1 MALATTLIRDPAG
14 MEHTGVTA
22 EDVAALERVLA
33 AAGLAGMSLRGRYS
47 VVFVYPGMGVGQV
60 YPELAGCTTEV
71 CTFIEEAGAFLK
83 HGIQVVG
90 VSGERSDPPE
100 GCVAIPF
107 PVGLLAQEDFGA
119 PIAFVERGGRRYAVR
134 KSFVIFP
141 DGTGVLISGI
151 EDVVAHV
158 HRCLEIATAHRL
170 GRFRQ
175 AALASLGENGHAVNS
190 AAEFRGL
197 LPNGADSVA
206 ITRADLTIPLVCKMA
221 APAIIA
227 EEAGYMSRINRLLE
241 ERGHPRLFPAVMAVH
256 TDEDP
261 AWYLMEAADPV
272 SLDQLLFTDP
282 ERTVM
287 DPDREPLLTDAIR
300 KLSNLYQATFRAE
313 VPPVAR
319 YHYRDRFH
327 VIPERE
333 DAIRTYDLLVGGR
346 PEEVL
351 RKRVVI
357 DGLECRSYAEQVRFL
372 DERVDDLAQ
381 PVGAYLHGDVHLP
394 NMLRMNG
401 GVVMIDPRIVWDG
414 NDVGDPGFGD
424 PMYDFAT
431 LLHSVHVMSAIL
443 RAIDADEPE
452 RLLSATDDGGALVVT
467 PGILRFHGNPVLDW
481 FRESV
486 MRHLSPEFLGP
497 NWEARLHVGTAN
509 ALLGWL
515 KYARSVQTRHAWL
528 AIFASVLFHLERA
541 RRLLEG
547 REV

>member
-1 MALATTLIRDPAG
+1 MALTTTPIRDRAG
-14 MEHTGVTA
+14 MEHVSITA
-22 EDVAALERVLA
+22 GDVAALEGVLG
-33 AAGLAGMSLRGRYS
+33 AAGLAGVSLRGRYS
-47 VVFVYPGMGVGQV
+47 VVFVYPGMGVGSV

-71 CTFIEEAGAFLK
+71 CTFIEEAGVFLK

-107 PVGLLAQEDFGA
+107 PVGLLAQEDFGG
-119 PIAFVERGGRRYAVR
+119 PISHVERGGRRYAVR
-134 KSFVIFP
+134 TSFVIFP
-141 DGTGVLISGI
+141 DRTGVRISGI

-158 HRCLEIATAHRL
+158 HRCLEIATGHRL
-170 GRFRQ
+170 DRFRQ
-175 AALASLGENGHAVNS
+175 AALASLSENGPAVRS
-190 AAEFRGL
+190 AALPRGL

-227 EEAGYMSRINRLLE
+227 QEAGYMSRINRLLE
-241 ERGHPRLFPAVMAVH
+241 ERGHPRLFPAVMAIH

-272 SLDQLLFTDP
+272 PLDQLLFTDP
-282 ERTVM
+282 ERTVI
-287 DPDREPLLTDAIR
+287 DPGREPLLSDAIG
-300 KLSNLYQATFRAE
+300 KLSNLYEATFRRE
-313 VPPVAR
+313 VSPVAP

-333 DAIRTYDLLVGGR
+333 DTVRTYDLLVGGR
-346 PEEVL
+346 LEDVL
-351 RKRVVI
+351 SKPAVI
-357 DGLECRSYAEQVRFL
+357 DGFECRSYAEQVWFL
-372 DERVDDLAQ
+372 DKRVEDLAQ

-394 NMLRMNG
+394 NILRMNG
-401 GVVMIDPRIVWDG
+401 GVVFVDPRVVWDG

-443 RAIDADEPE
+443 RAIDADETE
-452 RLLSATDDGGALVVT
+452 RLLSVTQDGVLVAT
-467 PGILRFHGNPVLDW
+467 PGVLRFDGNPVLDW
-481 FRESV
+481 FGESV
-486 MRHLSPEFLGP
+486 MRRLSPEFLGL

-515 KYARSVQTRHAWL
+515 KYARSVQTRHAWQ
-528 AIFASVLFHLERA
+528 AIFVSVLYHLETA

-547 REV
+547 REE